1 MRTIAQ
7 RLDHRHAIGA
17 VLLLHGVGLLA
28 LMSPL
33 APWVLP
39 LTPMN
44 LVLTAVAMLAF
55 SGLDRRTI
63 AVGLLLGTLGYFV
76 EVLGV
81 HTGRVFGSYAY
92 GDVLGVKV
100 ANVPLLI
107 GLNWSMLVF
116 AIGAPLTRLRWPVW
130 SKVLAGSAAMVALD
144 LLIEPVAVHLGF
156 WSWEGGVIPLRNYV
170 AWSAVSVVF
179 FAVYFL
185 VPVRRD
191 NPLAPYVLLAQVVF
205 FAGLNVLLGAA

>member
-1 MRTIAQ
+1 MRTLVQ
-7 RLDHRHAIGA
+7 RLDRRHAIGA
-17 VLLLHGVGLLA
+17 VLLLHLVGLVA

-39 LTPMN
+39 LTPLN
-44 LVLTAVAMLAF
+44 LLLTALAMAAF

-63 AVGLLLGTLGYFV
+63 TVGLVLGTLGYLV

-81 HTGRVFGSYAY
+81 HTGRVFGSYSY
-92 GDVLGVKV
+92 GDVLGLKV

-116 AIGAPLTRLRWPVW
+116 AIGVPLARLRWPVW
-130 SKVLAGSAAMVALD
+130 TKVLAGSAAMVALD

-170 AWSAVSVVF
+170 AWGAVSMVF

-185 VPVRRD
+185 IPLRRS
-191 NPLAPYVLLAQVVF
+191 NPLAPYVLLAQVAF
-205 FAGLNVLLGAA
+205 FAGLNVLLGTA